1 MVFNAYN
8 TCSSFRLDI
17 KHDISTNFVRTL
29 PLVFIL
35 TAGPGVALGIV
46 GAIISVKKIKVLQT
60 KKIAS
65 KNNELY

>member
-1 MVFNAYN
+1 M
-8 TCSSFRLDI
+8 DI

-35 TAGPGVALGIV
+35 TAGLGVALGIV

-60 KKIAS
+60 KIYYLKPEIMNCINRNIRS
-65 KNNELY
+65 RN